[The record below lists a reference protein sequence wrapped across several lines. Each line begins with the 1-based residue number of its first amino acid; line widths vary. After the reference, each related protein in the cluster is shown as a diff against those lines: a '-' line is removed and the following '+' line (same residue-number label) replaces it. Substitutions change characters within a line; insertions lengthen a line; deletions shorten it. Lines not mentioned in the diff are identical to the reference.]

1 LLQPQASS
9 WTGRF
14 TRLNG
19 ISLLTVLLFFDLIF
33 IIVHTWLWSR
43 GLLTAQLSVEADG
56 SLPEW
61 FNYAKWAAGAV
72 ACGYC
77 FSRTREPLY
86 LAWSI
91 LFAYFLLDDAN
102 QIHELLGGRV
112 VLAFDLG
119 PALALRA
126 QDFGELAVSI
136 GAAIVLLGS
145 MAVAYR
151 MADASS
157 NESKDFTRRQLP
169 WLGALIFC
177 GVVVD
182 MVHIQITALA
192 SPHLTLFAGILEDGG
207 EMVAASFLTAISI
220 RQAALISQAHRGP

>member
-1 LLQPQASS
+1 LQPRASP
-9 WTGRF
+9 WTDRF

-19 ISLLTVLLFFDLIF
+19 VSLLTILLFFDLTF
-33 IIVHTWLWSR
+33 ILVHIWLWSR

-77 FSRTREPLY
+77 FSRRREPLY

-102 QIHELLGGRV
+102 QIHELVGRRFV
-112 VLAFDLG
+112 IAFDLG

-145 MAVAYR
+145 MVVAYR
-151 MADASS
+151 AADASS

-182 MVHIQITALA
+182 MVHIQIMALA
-192 SPHLTLFAGILEDGG
+192 SPHLTLFAGVLEDGG
-207 EMVAASFLTAISI
+207 EMIAASFLTAISI
-220 RQAALISQAHRGP
+220 RQAALIIWESLRS